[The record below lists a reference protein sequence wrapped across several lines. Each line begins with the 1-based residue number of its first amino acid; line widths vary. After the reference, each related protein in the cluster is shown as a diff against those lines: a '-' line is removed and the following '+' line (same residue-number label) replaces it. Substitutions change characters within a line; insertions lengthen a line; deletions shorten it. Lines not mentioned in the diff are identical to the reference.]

1 MSRPIW
7 FVEFLKKIYPSRFF
21 LAKTTKIPLV
31 GHIVDQLF
39 FKGDSLFFLP
49 QDSVAQ
55 RVLIEEDIEPPS
67 EVVLPSQVVEY
78 FIRQASVHWVM
89 NFCICRASEECQN
102 YPIELGCLF
111 LGEAALGINPK
122 LGRRVSE
129 TEALE
134 HVRRCRDA
142 GLVHFVGR
150 NKLDT
155 VWLGVGPGEKLLTIC
170 NCCPCCC
177 LWGMLPNLAP
187 EIGDKIKRMPGVT
200 VEVNDQCT
208 GCGICAQDVCFVQA
222 IRLEDDQAVISA
234 ECRGCGRCVDV
245 CPEGAIEL
253 SIEWERAGRD
263 VVDHLSTLVD
273 VE

>member
-31 GHIVDQLF
+31 GHIVDQLL

-49 QDSVAQ
+49 QDGVAR

-102 YPIELGCLF
+102 YPVELGCLF
-111 LGEAALGINPK
+111 LGEAALGINPE

-200 VEVNDQCT
+200 VEVNDHCT

-222 IRLEDDQAVISA
+222 IRMEDGFAMIGA
-234 ECRGCGRCVDV
+234 ECRGCGRCVNV
-245 CPEGAIEL
+245 CPEGAIGI
-253 SIEWERAGRD
+253 SIEWERAGREA
-263 VVDHLSTLVD
+263 VEHLSTLVN
-273 VE
+273 VG